1 MVRLLVQKFV
11 RESQFLFLAL
21 AALLVLFCASRVWI
35 AGQFDLS
42 AFKPLLE
49 QLRRFERFMP
59 VPLDHV
65 LTYSGSIALTL
76 SEPLLM
82 FSILT
87 WCIARGSDVISGEI
101 GRGSL
106 EMLLANPISRTKLV
120 LTHYLLSTLGLGLLC
135 LIIWSTIHIALKYCS
150 VRETVSNTATFSIPF
165 VPVQVPIQL
174 GEPEEVLTPL
184 ASRVDSSIFAVPCLN
199 LFAFGFFVL
208 SLAVGISCVDRYRWR
223 CIGVTLAV
231 YVLQLLVFLL
241 SKVGPTWRGLEWA
254 TVLSLYQP
262 DLTALVTQRVSG
274 SQWSFIATDAMQQ
287 SVWRFTLGPLGMTGV
302 LVFLGIVIVTSA
314 IAYLNRRD
322 LPAPL

>member
-21 AALLVLFCASRVWI
+21 ASLLVLFCASRVWI

-42 AFKPLLE
+42 SFKPLLE

-76 SEPLLM
+76 SEPLLI

-106 EMLLANPISRTKLV
+106 EMLLANPISRTKIV
-120 LTHYLLSTLGLGLLC
+120 LTHYILSAVGLGLLC
-135 LIIWSTIHIALKYCS
+135 LTIWTTIHIALKYCS
-150 VRETVSNTATFSIPF
+150 VRETVSNTATFTLPF

-184 ASRVDSSIFAVPCLN
+184 ASRVDSSIFVVPCIN

-208 SLAVGISCVDRYRWR
+208 SLAVGVSCVDRYRWR
-223 CIGVTLAV
+223 CIGVTLAI
-231 YVLQLLVFLL
+231 YVLQLLIFLL
-241 SKVGPTWRGLEWA
+241 SKVGTSWRGLEWA

-262 DLTALVTQRVSG
+262 DLTALVTQRIEG
-274 SQWSFIATDAMQQ
+274 SQWTVVASEAMQD
-287 SVWRFTLGPLGMTGV
+287 SVWRFTLGPIGMTGI
-302 LVFLGIVIVTSA
+302 LTILGLTVVTSA